1 MQRPGCSFL
10 PHTDLDQRRVK
21 FMRPPPLLAH
31 RPVAEGKGAVVLC
44 DVDVAHPTDHRVGRT
59 SIFRPIGKSTAARP
73 LNICLSTVRSRPRIV
88 GDCSATSEASAS
100 APRPVAVIAE
110 TPAETPWLA
119 SSSGTVNSH
128 DRFMLDPRTR
138 RCETGMVPGTWVH
151 K

>member
-1 MQRPGCSFL
+1 
-10 PHTDLDQRRVK
+10 
-21 FMRPPPLLAH
+21 
-31 RPVAEGKGAVVLC
+31 
-44 DVDVAHPTDHRVGRT
+44 
-59 SIFRPIGKSTAARP
+59 
-73 LNICLSTVRSRPRIV
+73 LNICLSTVRSRARIV